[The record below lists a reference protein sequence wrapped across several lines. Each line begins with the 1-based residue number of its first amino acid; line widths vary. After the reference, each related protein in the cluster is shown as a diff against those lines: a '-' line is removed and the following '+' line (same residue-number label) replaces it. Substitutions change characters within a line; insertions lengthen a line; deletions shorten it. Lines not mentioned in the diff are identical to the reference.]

1 MMDIGAVATLEHC
14 SLTTT
19 GRRTHRAHTTEIW
32 FALDGGRVYVLA
44 VTGDRSDWLRDLRER
59 PTVGIRLGDRDFVAT
74 ARVVEDTEE
83 DRHARRLLAEK
94 YADRAPDE
102 SWPKE
107 SVAVAVELPPVPGL
121 VPPEARGA

>member
-1 MMDIGAVATLEHC
+1 MTDLTTVATLEHC

-44 VTGDRSDWLRDLRER
+44 SNGDRSDWLRDLRER
-59 PTVGIRLGDRDFVAT
+59 PTVGIRIGDHDFVAT
-74 ARVVEDTEE
+74 ARVVEDAEE
-83 DRHARRLLAEK
+83 DRRARRLLADK
-94 YADRAPDE
+94 YAEREPDA
-102 SWPKE
+102 SWPRE
-107 SVAVAVELPPVPGL
+107 AVAVAVELPPVPGV